1 MKNLKSYIEEG
12 LLQGMDQTLASGQD
26 DLDAAMDLNTLPKAK
41 DFKKNPYNKDRQFAA
56 WHCPNV
62 LSRYRHMYPDMID
75 KNFTSIHVVIDKYM
89 NRVIHVDLWFA
100 DSTDA
105 ICGKKTVQGWTDGF
119 TVPLAK
125 CKSLA
130 IDMIKFLATHPEKM
144 DKVMAY
150 AYECFKFYKNNE
162 TDPVSGRKYKL
173 QKSIID
179 LKYEKI

>member
-1 MKNLKSYIEEG
+1 MKTLKNILEG
-12 LLQGMDQTLASGQD
+12 LLKGMEDTLDAGQA
-26 DLDAAMDLNTLPKAK
+26 DLDTAMDISTLPKVK
-41 DFKKNPYNKDRQFAA
+41 DFKRNPYNKDRQFVA

-62 LSRYRHMYPDMID
+62 LSRYKRMYPDMID

-105 ICGKKTVQGWTDGF
+105 ICSKKAVQGWTDGF
-119 TVPLAK
+119 TAPLAK